1 MLRSLFYQLSYRAE
15 QALRRLCGRL
25 TPGKRLA
32 VIVTML
38 IFFSA
43 LSLFITIYSIY
54 SIGKKNGEML
64 QIDHIEQLELQL
76 KQDSLQHIKE
86 KVYESDT
93 RG

>member
-1 MLRSLFYQLSYRAE
+1 MIRSLFYQLSYRAE

-64 QIDHIEQLELQL
+64 QIDHIDQLELQL
-76 KQDSLQHIKE
+76 KQDSL
-86 KVYESDT
+86 
-93 RG
+93 

>member
-1 MLRSLFYQLSYRAE
+1 MLRNLYYQLSYRAE

-38 IFFSA
+38 IFFSS

-76 KQDSLQHIKE
+76 KQDSIQHVKE

>member
-1 MLRSLFYQLSYRAE
+1 MIRSLFYQLSYRAE
-15 QALRRLCGRL
+15 QTLRRLCGRL

-32 VIVTML
+32 VILTML
-38 IFFSA
+38 FFFSA

-76 KQDSLQHIKE
+76 RQDSIQYIKE
-86 KVYESDT
+86 KACESDAK
-93 RG
+93 G

>member
-1 MLRSLFYQLSYRAE
+1 MIRSLFYQLSYRAE

-64 QIDHIEQLELQL
+64 QIDHIDQLELQL

-86 KVYESDT
+86 KVYGSDT

>member
-1 MLRSLFYQLSYRAE
+1 MIRSLFYQLSYRAE
-15 QALRRLCGRL
+15 QTLRRLCGRL

-64 QIDHIEQLELQL
+64 QIDHIDQLELQL

-86 KVYESDT
+86 KVYGSDT

>member
-1 MLRSLFYQLSYRAE
+1 MLRNLYYQLLYRAE
-15 QALRRLCGRL
+15 QSLRRLCGRL

-43 LSLFITIYSIY
+43 MSLFITIYSIY

-76 KQDSLQHIKE
+76 KQDSIQHIKE
-86 KVYESDT
+86 KAYESDT

>member
-1 MLRSLFYQLSYRAE
+1 MIRSLFYQLSYRAE

-43 LSLFITIYSIY
+43 LSLFFTIYSIY

-64 QIDHIEQLELQL
+64 QIDHIDQLELQL

-86 KVYESDT
+86 KEYGSDT

>member
-1 MLRSLFYQLSYRAE
+1 MIRSLFYQLSYRTE

-64 QIDHIEQLELQL
+64 QIDHIDQLELQL

-86 KVYESDT
+86 KAYGSDT

>member
-1 MLRSLFYQLSYRAE
+1 MIRSLFYQLSYRSE

-64 QIDHIEQLELQL
+64 QIDHIDQLELQL

-86 KVYESDT
+86 KVYGSDT

>member
-1 MLRSLFYQLSYRAE
+1 MIRSLFYQLSYRSE

-64 QIDHIEQLELQL
+64 QIDHIDQLE
-76 KQDSLQHIKE
+76 
-86 KVYESDT
+86 
-93 RG
+93 RN